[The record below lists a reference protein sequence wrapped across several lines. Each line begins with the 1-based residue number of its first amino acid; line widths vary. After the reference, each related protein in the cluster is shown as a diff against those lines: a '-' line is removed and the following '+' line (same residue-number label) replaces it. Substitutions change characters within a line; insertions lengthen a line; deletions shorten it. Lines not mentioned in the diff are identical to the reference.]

1 MHTRTRKLHTLTF
14 KDLPTFKRIGSWQ
27 GGIHLVFHHLQ
38 KLNHLNIFLNAKT
51 QNTYFQASQRKSRL
65 QFLQTKAA
73 PLCLERDSVTRL
85 VTPFLFEEKKTR
97 PKYSLTNL

>member
-65 QFLQTKAA
+65 QFLLYISKQPHCALKGTV
-73 PLCLERDSVTRL
+73 S
-85 VTPFLFEEKKTR
+85 
-97 PKYSLTNL
+97 